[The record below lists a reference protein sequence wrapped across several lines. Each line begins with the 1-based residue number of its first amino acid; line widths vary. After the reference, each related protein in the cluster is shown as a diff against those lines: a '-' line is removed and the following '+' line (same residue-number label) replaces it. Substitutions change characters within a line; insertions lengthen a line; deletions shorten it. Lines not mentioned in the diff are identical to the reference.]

1 MKQQNIFETRQRGQ
15 ELMQEAM
22 KIWKTSD
29 QDERLEGL
37 AKDPVFSVIMTA
49 LAYQANDTDN
59 QIEQLKDDI
68 IEEFNRSLSTGSS
81 GHAIPSIITVCT
93 APSGNQPIELD
104 ADSIFTSNSGSHEF
118 IPIIRTTVFRIK
130 ECKVSRIDGRRWQ
143 VTLTFPEPIDS
154 LDGMTV
160 AFTNQPYHDMN
171 MSMMIGGEEKP
182 IDIIKPWEASEM
194 PLTEPF
200 GLDTLL
206 YNRTNM
212 VTGGGARGNLSP
224 YNSQI
229 ALEMFARHDLNLF
242 YIRKTPM
249 NKLTD
254 SVNLIFEF
262 DGIGKS
268 FVFNKSTIAINTTIL
283 ANVKVKTVTLSGAS
297 PIARVSGNG
306 TTEQFLYLL
315 RPDRDQMFASA
326 PLMVRKVNVDRFN
339 RARFTKMLHNI
350 IARYKSDYYAF
361 MSAKSQDT
369 DAHISRI
376 IDSLQALRTALGDD
390 DTVASGVYI
399 MLQRMANFEAMAK
412 MSLSARYLVTNGGK
426 VGNDID
432 MNTKFTVP
440 GGIDPTETTQI
451 LPPDPG
457 MNEIRDEQNE
467 NSLRKYT
474 LVTNDRLVTPYDL
487 KVFCY
492 SELQTRYN
500 IVREL
505 IENISVTHERFD
517 QASHHTYCIK
527 VVINL
532 TANAFVKRA
541 FDGKIE
547 EVEAYL
553 ERMMKVKSAQ
563 IYPIMVKINM

>member
-22 KIWKTSD
+22 KIWQTSD

-37 AKDPVFSVIMTA
+37 ANDPVFSVIMTA

-59 QIEQLKDDI
+59 QIEQLKDEV

-93 APSGNQPIELD
+93 APSGPQPVELD
-104 ADSIFTSNSGSHEF
+104 ENSVFTSNSGSHEF
-118 IPIIRTTVFRIK
+118 IPIIKSKVFRIK
-130 ECKVSRIDGRRWQ
+130 ESKVDRIDGRRWR
-143 VTLTFPEPIDS
+143 VTLTFPEPITS
-154 LDGMTV
+154 IDGMTI
-160 AFTNQPYHDMN
+160 AFTNQPYHDLKMT
-171 MSMMIGGEEKP
+171 MMVNGEEKP
-182 IDIIKPWEASEM
+182 VDVIKPWEASEM

-212 VTGGGARGNLSP
+212 VTGSGARGNLSP

-242 YIRKTPM
+242 YIRKSPM
-249 NKLTD
+249 NKLMD
-254 SVNLIFEF
+254 SVTLIFEF
-262 DGIGKS
+262 EGIGKN
-268 FVFNKSTIAINTTIL
+268 FTFNISTIAINTTIL
-283 ANVKVKTVTLSGAS
+283 ANVKIKTVTLSGVA
-297 PIARVSGNG
+297 PMARVSGVG

-326 PLMVRKVNVDRFN
+326 PLMVRRVNVDRFN
-339 RARFTKMLHNI
+339 RARFTKMLQNI

-369 DAHISRI
+369 DAYISRI
-376 IDSLQALRTALGDD
+376 IESLQALQAALGDD
-390 DTVASGVYI
+390 DTVSSGVYV

-412 MSLSARYLVTNGGK
+412 MSLSARYLVTNGSK
-426 VGNDID
+426 ASSDMDI
-432 MNTKFTVP
+432 NTKFTVP
-440 GGIDPTETTQI
+440 GGIDAAETNQI

-457 MNEIRDEQNE
+457 VNEIRDEQYE

-505 IENISVTHERFD
+505 IGNISVTHERYD
-517 QASHHTYCIK
+517 QASYHTYCIK
-527 VVINL
+527 VEINL
-532 TANAFVKRA
+532 TPNAFVKRA

-563 IYPIMVKINM
+563 IYPIRVKINM

>member
-1 MKQQNIFETRQRGQ
+1 
-15 ELMQEAM
+15 MQEAM
-22 KIWKTSD
+22 KIWQTSD

-37 AKDPVFSVIMTA
+37 ANDPVFSVIMTA

-59 QIEQLKDDI
+59 QIEQLKDEV

-93 APSGNQPIELD
+93 APSGPQPVELD
-104 ADSIFTSNSGSHEF
+104 ENSVFTSNSGSHEF
-118 IPIIRTTVFRIK
+118 IPIIKSKVFRIK
-130 ECKVSRIDGRRWQ
+130 ESKVDRIDGRRWR
-143 VTLTFPEPIDS
+143 VTLTFPEPITS
-154 LDGMTV
+154 IDGMTI
-160 AFTNQPYHDMN
+160 AFTNQPYHDLKMT
-171 MSMMIGGEEKP
+171 MMINGEEKP
-182 IDIIKPWEASEM
+182 VDIIKPWEASEM

-242 YIRKTPM
+242 YIRKSPM
-249 NKLTD
+249 NKLMD
-254 SVNLIFEF
+254 SVTLIFEF
-262 DGIGKS
+262 EGVGKN
-268 FVFNKSTIAINTTIL
+268 FTFNISTIAINTTIL
-283 ANVKVKTVTLSGAS
+283 ANVKIKTVTLSGAA
-297 PIARVSGNG
+297 PMARVSGVG

-339 RARFTKMLHNI
+339 RARFTKMLQNI

-369 DAHISRI
+369 DAYISRI
-376 IDSLQALRTALGDD
+376 IESLQALQAALGDD
-390 DTVASGVYI
+390 DTVSSGVYV

-412 MSLSARYLVTNGGK
+412 MSLSARYLVTNGSK
-426 VGNDID
+426 ASSDMDI
-432 MNTKFTVP
+432 NTKFTVP
-440 GGIDPTETTQI
+440 GGIDAAETNQI

-457 MNEIRDEQNE
+457 VNEIRDEQYE

-505 IENISVTHERFD
+505 IKDINVKHERYD
-517 QASHHTYCIK
+517 QASYHTYCIK

-532 TANAFVKRA
+532 TPNAFVKRA

-553 ERMMKVKSAQ
+553 ERMMKVKSTQ
-563 IYPIMVKINM
+563 IYPIKVKINM

>member
-1 MKQQNIFETRQRGQ
+1 
-15 ELMQEAM
+15 MQEAM
-22 KIWKTSD
+22 KIWQTSD

-37 AKDPVFSVIMTA
+37 ANDPVFSVIMTA

-59 QIEQLKDDI
+59 QIEQLKDEV

-93 APSGNQPIELD
+93 APSGPQPVELD
-104 ADSIFTSNSGSHEF
+104 ENSVFTSNSGSHEF
-118 IPIIRTTVFRIK
+118 IPIIKSKVFRIK
-130 ECKVSRIDGRRWQ
+130 ESKVDRIDGRRWR
-143 VTLTFPEPIDS
+143 VTLTFPEPITS
-154 LDGMTV
+154 IDGMTI
-160 AFTNQPYHDMN
+160 AFTNQPYHDLKMT
-171 MSMMIGGEEKP
+171 MMVNGEEKP
-182 IDIIKPWEASEM
+182 VDVIKPWEASEM

-242 YIRKTPM
+242 YIRKSPM
-249 NKLTD
+249 NKLMD
-254 SVNLIFEF
+254 SVTLIFEF
-262 DGIGKS
+262 EGIGKN
-268 FVFNKSTIAINTTIL
+268 FTFNISTIAINTTIL
-283 ANVKVKTVTLSGAS
+283 ANVKIKTVTLSGVA
-297 PIARVSGNG
+297 PMARVSGVG

-326 PLMVRKVNVDRFN
+326 PLMVRRVNVDRFN
-339 RARFTKMLHNI
+339 RARFTKMLQNI

-369 DAHISRI
+369 DAYISRI
-376 IDSLQALRTALGDD
+376 IESLQALQAALGDD
-390 DTVASGVYI
+390 DTVSSGVYV

-412 MSLSARYLVTNGGK
+412 MSLSARYLVTNGSK
-426 VGNDID
+426 ASSDMDI
-432 MNTKFTVP
+432 NTKFTVP
-440 GGIDPTETTQI
+440 GGIDAAETNQI

-457 MNEIRDEQNE
+457 VNEIRDEQYE

-487 KVFCY
+487 KLFCY

-505 IENISVTHERFD
+505 IRDINVTHERYD
-517 QASHHTYCIK
+517 LANYHTYCIK

-532 TANAFVKRA
+532 TPNAFVKRA

-563 IYPIMVKINM
+563 IYPIKVKINM